1 MRVFDNAGCH
11 GVDDGFSHLYGSFPA
26 IRLVTGRGPR
36 GFSLFMSFFEVMV
49 VVLSSDIST

>member
-1 MRVFDNAGCH
+1 MLAAMVWMM
-11 GVDDGFSHLYGSFPA
+11 VYGSFPA
-26 IRLVTGRGPR
+26 IRHITGRGPR